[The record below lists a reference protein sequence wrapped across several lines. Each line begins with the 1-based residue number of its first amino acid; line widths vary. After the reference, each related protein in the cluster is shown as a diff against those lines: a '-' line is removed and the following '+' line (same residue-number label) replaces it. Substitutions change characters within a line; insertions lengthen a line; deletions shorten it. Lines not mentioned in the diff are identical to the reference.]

1 MDGGKDAVEQI
12 SADRNLGKLEGNG
25 AGVADDPRAGFD
37 QSCLE
42 AGQRPVGYLLGQISA
57 VQEDTE
63 IVGQCVKLKADG
75 VVARI
80 GCQVLTQAFA
90 TTTDMLNAA

>member
-1 MDGGKDAVEQI
+1 MRSAGCGASAPGGKDAVEQI

-42 AGQRPVGYLLGQISA
+42 AGQKS
-57 VQEDTE
+57 
-63 IVGQCVKLKADG
+63 KAE
-75 VVARI
+75 
-80 GCQVLTQAFA
+80 
-90 TTTDMLNAA
+90 

>member
-57 VQEDTE
+57 LQEDTG
-63 IVGQCVKLKADG
+63 IAGQCVKLKADL
-75 VVARI
+75 
-80 GCQVLTQAFA
+80 VLRHALA
-90 TTTDMLNAA
+90 

>member
-42 AGQRPVGYLLGQISA
+42 AGQRPVGYLPGQISA
-57 VQEDTE
+57 LQEDTG
-63 IVGQCVKLKADG
+63 IVGQCVKLKADL
-75 VVARI
+75 
-80 GCQVLTQAFA
+80 VLRHALA
-90 TTTDMLNAA
+90 

>member
-12 SADRNLGKLEGNG
+12 SADRNPGKLEGNG

-57 VQEDTE
+57 VQEDTG
-63 IVGQCVKLKADG
+63 IAGQCVKLKADL
-75 VVARI
+75 
-80 GCQVLTQAFA
+80 VLRHALA
-90 TTTDMLNAA
+90 